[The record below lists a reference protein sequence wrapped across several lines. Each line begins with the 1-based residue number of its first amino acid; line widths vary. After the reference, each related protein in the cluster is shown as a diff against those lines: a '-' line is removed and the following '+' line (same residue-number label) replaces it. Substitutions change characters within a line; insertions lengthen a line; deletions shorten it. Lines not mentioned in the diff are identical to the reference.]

1 MTTLASNLDLAAA
14 AHLLLRAQ
22 RVTVLTH
29 AKPDGDAYGSV
40 IAAVAAL
47 RQLGKNARGL
57 VIPPILPGLGEIAG
71 SDVLEVVSNGPTGD
85 DADVVLIVDTA
96 AWSQL
101 GSLASLVRDKLDQT
115 LIIDHHL
122 SGDIEAAHRHVDAT
136 AAACCELVAQLILA
150 LADAAQPCAAL
161 WTPVVCEALY
171 AGIASDT
178 GWFRFSNTTPRTHQW
193 AARLLEH
200 GVNHAELY
208 RKLEQTERPEKLALL
223 VRALHSL
230 ELLADGSVALMT
242 LWQRD
247 FAETGA
253 NDEETERFVD
263 LPQVL
268 AGVRVVVLAAEQVLN
283 GDPPRTRTRLSFR
296 SKPGA
301 DAVNVA
307 ELAERFGGGG
317 HARAAGAKV
326 DAPLEQVLPNLR
338 QTLSAL

>member
-1 MTTLASNLDLAAA
+1 MPAAA
-14 AHLLLRAQ
+14 TLLLQAQ
-22 RVTVLTH
+22 RITVLTH
-29 AKPDGDAYGSV
+29 AKPDGDAYGCV

-57 VIPPILPGLGEIAG
+57 VIPPILPGLGDVAG
-71 SDVLEVVSNGPTGD
+71 SSILQIIP
-85 DADVVLIVDTA
+85 ADPPADQPDLLLILDTA
-96 AWSQL
+96 AWSQI
-101 GSLASLVRDKLDQT
+101 GALAKLVRPNLSRT
-115 LIIDHHL
+115 LIVDHHL
-122 SGDIEAAHRHVDAT
+122 SGDIEAAYRHVDAS
-136 AAACCELVAQLILA
+136 AAACCELVAELILA
-150 LADAAQPCAAL
+150 LSDVAKPKATL
-161 WTPVVCEALY
+161 WTPIVCEALY

-178 GWFRFSNTTPRTHQW
+178 GWFRFSNTTPRTHEW
-193 AARLLEH
+193 AARLLRH
-200 GVNHAELY
+200 GVNHSELH

-230 ELLADGSVALMT
+230 ELLAGGSVALMT

-268 AGVRVVVLAAEQVLN
+268 ADVRVVVLAAEQALN
-283 GDPPRTRTRLSFR
+283 GNPPRTRTRLSFR
-296 SKPGA
+296 SKPGI

-317 HARAAGAKV
+317 HARAAGAKIE
-326 DAPLEQVLPNLR
+326 APLAEVLPNLR
-338 QTLSAL
+338 QTLNSL

>member
-1 MTTLASNLDLAAA
+1 MAGAAK
-14 AHLLLRAQ
+14 LLLKAQ
-22 RVTVLTH
+22 RITVLTH
-29 AKPDGDAYGSV
+29 GKPDGDAYGCV

-57 VIPPILPGLGEIAG
+57 VIPPILPGLGDMAG
-71 SDVLEVVSNGPTGD
+71 SPMLEVIPGEPP
-85 DADVVLIVDTA
+85 ADEPDLLLILDTA
-96 AWSQL
+96 AWSQIGAL
-101 GSLASLVRDKLDQT
+101 GKLVRPNLSRT
-115 LIIDHHL
+115 LIVDHHL

-136 AAACCELVAQLILA
+136 AAACCELVAELITA
-150 LADAAQPCAAL
+150 LSEAAKPRTTL

-178 GWFRFSNTTPRTHQW
+178 GWFRFSNTTPRTHEW
-193 AARLLEH
+193 AACLLKC
-200 GVNHAELY
+200 GVNHSELY

-230 ELLADGSVALMT
+230 ELLAGGSVALMS

-268 AGVRVVVLAAEQVLN
+268 ASVQVVVLAAEQVMPS
-283 GDPPRTRTRLSFR
+283 DAEPRTRTRLSFR
-296 SKPGA
+296 SKPGPQ
-301 DAVNVA
+301 AVNVA

-326 DAPLEQVLPNLR
+326 DTPLVEVLPRLR
-338 QTLSAL
+338 LTLESLVPSGI